1 MNMRLFSSRI
11 PLLIF
16 ISMALISCSS
26 SIPVLEAPDNFSPS
40 DADPVEILST
50 IPDYSD
56 TFYSTKGRGRAFVSE
71 PGNSDR
77 FSIEFE
83 GDTTLSLMTVTN
95 RIGIEGGYFLVD
107 RDSIL
112 IYNKVDKIAQKIS
125 ITDSRLT
132 SLNELAS
139 INFMDL
145 LNYKV
150 VPERIVAVLESDDE
164 YLFLFSNDGSIRVSK
179 ANGVVLAVEEPLY
192 SRFPYSKIIY
202 EDHAV
207 IDGYILPRKITIFS
221 NDGDS
226 KALLQIRSLT
236 INPDKLSLVLDI
248 PDDVY
253 IERL

>member
-1 MNMRLFSSRI
+1 MSMNQLVSRFSFLAFVSV
-11 PLLIF
+11 L
-16 ISMALISCSS
+16 MISCSS
-26 SIPVLEAPDNFSPS
+26 SAPVLETSANFAPS
-40 DADPVEILST
+40 DADPEVLISS

-56 TFYSTKGRGRAFVSE
+56 TFHSTKGRGRAFVSE

-83 GDTTLSLMTVTN
+83 GDTVLSLMTITN

-125 ITDSRLT
+125 IIDSRLT

-139 INFMDL
+139 INLMDL

-150 VPERIVAVLESDDE
+150 IPDRIVSVLESDNE
-164 YLFLFSNDGSIRVSK
+164 YLFQYSNDGSIRVSK
-179 ANGVVLAVEEPLY
+179 ENMVVIAVEEPLY
-192 SRFPYSKIIY
+192 SEYPYSSIIY
-202 EDHAV
+202 EDHAE

-221 NDGDS
+221 NNGDS
-226 KALLQIRSLT
+226 KVLLQIRSLS
-236 INPDKLSLVLDI
+236 INPDDLRLELDI

>member
-1 MNMRLFSSRI
+1 MKFNFICSRI
-11 PLLIF
+11 PFLI
-16 ISMALISCSS
+16 ILSLVLISCSS
-26 SIPVLEAPDNFSPS
+26 SIPVLEAPNNFNPS
-40 DADPVEILST
+40 DSDPDEIIST

-83 GDTTLSLMTVTN
+83 GDTVLSLMTITN

-125 ITDSRLT
+125 IYDSRLT

-139 INFMDL
+139 INLMDL

-150 VPERIVAVLESDDE
+150 IPERIVSVLESDDQ
-164 YLFLFSNDGSIRVSK
+164 YLFQFSNDGSIRVSK
-179 ANGVVLAVEEPLY
+179 ENGVVLAVEEPLY
-192 SRFPYSKIIY
+192 SGLPYSKIIY
-202 EDHAV
+202 EDHAE

-226 KALLQIRSLT
+226 KVLLQIRSLA